1 MLDLWWREVLVGNE
15 PARHDRLRIT
25 LAAAGEV
32 VRAPSGLFQLPL
44 EANGAIIDDLQG
56 DGVLLLDSDADRY
69 RFGHDVIQDWAV
81 VRWLENDPDSQLDR
95 LRSTSSTPGFYRAV
109 NVFAQRLAERD
120 RGRYDVLA
128 DALASGDDQRGE
140 HAFTAAL
147 VLSPHA
153 PRLLASRAASL
164 LDKEGAPRLLAARR
178 HDRSKLT
185 LTCVAWSMPVALA

>member
-1 MLDLWWREVLVGNE
+1 MIGCASRS
-15 PARHDRLRIT
+15 LR
-25 LAAAGEV
+25 GEV

-120 RGRYDVLA
+120 RGRYDVWPMLSHPVTISA
-128 DALASGDDQRGE
+128 ENMRLPRRWCFHHIAP
-140 HAFTAAL
+140 AA
-147 VLSPHA
+147 P
-153 PRLLASRAASL
+153 SRAASL
-164 LDKEGAPRLLAARR
+164 LDKEGVQRLLAAHRQ
-178 HDRSKLT
+178 T
-185 LTCVAWSMPVALA
+185 GAN